1 MDDCSVTRVLVLTPQ
16 QKILPALTESAML
29 SAEHN
34 ALEDANVLKYL
45 NIRKQEIDHFLAR
58 FEAVISSSTLV
69 AGFTVAGVYEYDG
82 DSMNRFTEMEAKIFF
97 AAAFGTVI
105 GSVIA
110 TMISFSMIIL
120 GPSLTLR
127 GPDGSVEKAY
137 WLLRRESNRV
147 IKCQIFSVVCFS
159 VFFGMCFYGRD
170 RTKGLDTF
178 IFAVLSVLSIAAVL
192 LYVRKLQG
200 EFDFTES
207 DELSPNRAIVR
218 NQKRIISFTK
228 NRSVAKRQN
237 TNRQAH
243 KNSWSETGMTFSS
256 SDIVGSTSG
265 YLEKQGKQSH
275 AVFGSTGSWRK
286 RFFSLNGPRL
296 YQFENE
302 AAYERAKSM
311 LEHEDSNRFSLLDI
325 ETFKSIPLLGY
336 EVMVGGRDLTF
347 TLTPS
352 PGSNAGARPRK
363 FRAPTPQKHREW
375 VAAFVKHS
383 SLKSSSSR
391 NLVE

>member
-16 QKILPALTESAML
+16 QIFLPALTESAML
-29 SAEHN
+29 TAEHN

-159 VFFGMCFYGRD
+159 VFFGMCFLWL
-170 RTKGLDTF
+170 GLF
-178 IFAVLSVLSIAAVL
+178 
-192 LYVRKLQG
+192 
-200 EFDFTES
+200 
-207 DELSPNRAIVR
+207 
-218 NQKRIISFTK
+218 
-228 NRSVAKRQN
+228 
-237 TNRQAH
+237 
-243 KNSWSETGMTFSS
+243 
-256 SDIVGSTSG
+256 
-265 YLEKQGKQSH
+265 LEY
-275 AVFGSTGSWRK
+275 AW
-286 RFFSLNGPRL
+286 
-296 YQFENE
+296 
-302 AAYERAKSM
+302 
-311 LEHEDSNRFSLLDI
+311 
-325 ETFKSIPLLGY
+325 
-336 EVMVGGRDLTF
+336 
-347 TLTPS
+347 
-352 PGSNAGARPRK
+352 
-363 FRAPTPQKHREW
+363 
-375 VAAFVKHS
+375 
-383 SLKSSSSR
+383 
-391 NLVE
+391 

>member
-16 QKILPALTESAML
+16 QKFLPALTESAML

-82 DSMNRFTEMEAKIFF
+82 DSMNRFDEVEAKIFF
-97 AAAFGTVI
+97 ASAFGTVI

-228 NRSVAKRQN
+228 HASVAKRQN

-265 YLEKQGKQSH
+265 YL
-275 AVFGSTGSWRK
+275 
-286 RFFSLNGPRL
+286 
-296 YQFENE
+296 
-302 AAYERAKSM
+302 
-311 LEHEDSNRFSLLDI
+311 
-325 ETFKSIPLLGY
+325 
-336 EVMVGGRDLTF
+336 
-347 TLTPS
+347 
-352 PGSNAGARPRK
+352 
-363 FRAPTPQKHREW
+363 
-375 VAAFVKHS
+375 
-383 SLKSSSSR
+383 
-391 NLVE
+391 